1 MHVKAGYLGYHQLN
15 NRLEYETT
23 NLVSLT
29 RLDELPCCLSY
40 FCCQLRSS
48 RYGAPA
54 RVHNLESS
62 VKNEP
67 LVSNDCLYHR
77 TQLNIQNER
86 HEHMA
91 KRVTVSGI
99 CMS

>member
-1 MHVKAGYLGYHQLN
+1 MHVKAGYLEYHQLN

-29 RLDELPCCLSY
+29 WLGELPCRLSY

-48 RYGAPA
+48 RYGAPG
-54 RVHNLESS
+54 RVYNLHSS

-67 LVSNDCLYHR
+67 WISNDCLNHK
-77 TQLNIQNER
+77 TQFNIQYEKVLKLNIIP
-86 HEHMA
+86 
-91 KRVTVSGI
+91 KLLST
-99 CMS
+99 